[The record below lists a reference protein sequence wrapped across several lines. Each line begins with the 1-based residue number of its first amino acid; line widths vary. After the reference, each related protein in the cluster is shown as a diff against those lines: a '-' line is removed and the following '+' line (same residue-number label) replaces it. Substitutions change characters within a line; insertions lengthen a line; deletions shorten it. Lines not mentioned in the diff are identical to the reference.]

1 MHGSTT
7 IDRSQTRPQSRHDST
22 VVDRQSHA
30 FLHGSVVVDHHSK
43 AITRFPQ
50 IHPKLRMKCWCL
62 LRNGAA
68 PLRRGADL
76 LGMYVLH
83 VTLTLTLLLM
93 CLVVCFLRVPD
104 SLFLRMSHT
113 RCKLGVLDSLFLR
126 MSHTRCRLGVLD
138 SLKPTSIPKSHR
150 QSTFLAF
157 STRGAI
163 ASHLT
168 AVVEDGNGTLENGLP

>member
-7 IDRSQTRPQSRHDST
+7 IGRSQTRPQSRHDST

-76 LGMYVLH
+76 HGMSRLH
-83 VTLTLTLLLM
+83 VTLTLTLHSKVSDCML
-93 CLVVCFLRVPD
+93 
-104 SLFLRMSHT
+104 
-113 RCKLGVLDSLFLR
+113 
-126 MSHTRCRLGVLD
+126 
-138 SLKPTSIPKSHR
+138 PKSPGFTDPEDVTHKMQAGSPGLTEADVDSKKSSPIDFSRVFDTRRDCESPHGSCRRR
-150 QSTFLAF
+150 QRDSRERSPMT
-157 STRGAI
+157 S
-163 ASHLT
+163 
-168 AVVEDGNGTLENGLP
+168 